1 MKVMNKGL
9 QEFQLKKQ
17 IERHLDSDRV
27 DIDSHIDETLTLSE
41 NISQFKRMGFIQQTF
56 NMIEE
61 QAEEYSF
68 ISEHY
73 RCRKCGNQN
82 LNIRRY
88 DSHKGKQ
95 TWVIVDCNCGFWNG
109 FFDTTNYYVG

>member
-1 MKVMNKGL
+1 MKVMNRGL

-17 IERHLDSDRV
+17 IESHLDSDR
-27 DIDSHIDETLTLSE
+27 IDVEGYIDETLTLSE

-56 NMIEE
+56 DMVEE
-61 QAEEYSF
+61 QAEEYNF

-73 RCRKCGNQN
+73 RCHKCGNQN

-88 DSHKGKQ
+88 DKDKQ
-95 TWVIVDCNCGFWNG
+95 KWVIVDCNCGFWNA
-109 FFDTTNYYVG
+109 FFDNTEFMA